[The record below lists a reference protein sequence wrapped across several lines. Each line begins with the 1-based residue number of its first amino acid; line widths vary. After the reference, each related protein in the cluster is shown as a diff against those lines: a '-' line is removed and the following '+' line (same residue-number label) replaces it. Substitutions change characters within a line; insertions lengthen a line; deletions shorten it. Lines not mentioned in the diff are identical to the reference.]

1 VLVVVVAD
9 FEVRSGKH
17 AALWA
22 RWRKEDQD
30 FVRWLQKFDSEDTQR
45 NYWQRIAELHERTG
59 LTPKKIV
66 ARYKAGGETRQTLI
80 DKIDACLIALKKE
93 GKVATARMVWAA
105 IVSLLIHRGAL
116 AVQRQFELKQPV
128 QEEVTDQ
135 YIPTQKEFESMLRF
149 ALCPRDRYFAAQLR
163 YSGGRRGVIDDPEPM
178 RLNNILDLDLEA
190 LGSDKPEIKF
200 KHQTTCAILLYGT
213 VTPDGQIQRIKDTY
227 VSFLAP
233 QAIMFLKD
241 YLEERMRKGE
251 KLTSESYLFVPERHD
266 VNVNGRAAYLKPD
279 QASRIISNMSSAA
292 GFVVKN
298 KKTGELK
305 GKYSA
310 HSLRRLFYTSLHGI
324 DDVDKEALDGHI
336 KGVRARYHGSVDEMK
351 KVVELMRERYEQAMR
366 DLLPA
371 TSEESAMKVQ
381 VAMFKAQYEAKHGH
395 PLPPEK
401 ERLLEDIMKRTQTVD
416 DRLKR
421 LAAFA
426 TREDETAAR
435 SQPKKHRMGRGRT
448 ARNGGTP
455 VNTPYETRIVG
466 EEDLVP
472 LLNEGWE
479 IVKELSGGRIIMR
492 RANAA

>member
-1 VLVVVVAD
+1 MPE

-22 RWRKEDQD
+22 KWMKEDQD

-45 NYWQRIAELHERTG
+45 NYWQRIADLHERTK
-59 LTPKKIV
+59 LTPKEIV
-66 ARYKAGGETRQTLI
+66 ARYKAGGETRQTLL
-80 DKIDACLIALKKE
+80 DEMDACLIALKKE
-93 GKVATARMVWAA
+93 GKVPTARTVWAA

-128 QEEVTDQ
+128 QEKVTEQ

-149 ALCPRDRYFAAQLR
+149 ALCPRDRYLAAQLR

-178 RLNNILDLDLEA
+178 RLSNILDLDLEA

-213 VTPDGQIQRIKDTY
+213 VNADGQIQRYTDTY

-233 QAIMFLKD
+233 QAITFLKD
-241 YLEERMRKGE
+241 CLEERIRKGE
-251 KLTSESYLFVPERHD
+251 KLTAESYLFVPERHD

-292 GFVVKN
+292 GFVIKN
-298 KKTGELK
+298 EKTGELK

-310 HSLRRLFYTSLHGI
+310 HSLRRLFYNSLHGI

-351 KVVELMRERYEQAMR
+351 KVIELMRERYEYAMR

-371 TSEESAMKVQ
+371 TSEDQRKRAIIDFMRMQ
-381 VAMFKAQYEAKHGH
+381 GW
-395 PLPPEK
+395 PEEK
-401 ERLLEDIMKRTQTVD
+401 INK
-416 DRLKR
+416 
-421 LAAFA
+421 
-426 TREDETAAR
+426 AR
-435 SQPKKHRMGRGRT
+435 SELEKALQRVASADELRDKYRELIEAERRREGATEGEREPRKPGRT

-455 VNTPYETRIVG
+455 IEAPYETRIVA
-466 EEDLVP
+466 EDELIL
-472 LLNEGWE
+472 LLNLGWDV
-479 IVKELSGGRIIMR
+479 IKELSGGRVIVR
-492 RANAA
+492 RPNE

>member
-1 VLVVVVAD
+1 
-9 FEVRSGKH
+9 
-17 AALWA
+17 
-22 RWRKEDQD
+22 
-30 FVRWLQKFDSEDTQR
+30 
-45 NYWQRIAELHERTG
+45 
-59 LTPKKIV
+59 
-66 ARYKAGGETRQTLI
+66 
-80 DKIDACLIALKKE
+80 
-93 GKVATARMVWAA
+93 
-105 IVSLLIHRGAL
+105 
-116 AVQRQFELKQPV
+116 
-128 QEEVTDQ
+128 
-135 YIPTQKEFESMLRF
+135 
-149 ALCPRDRYFAAQLR
+149 
-163 YSGGRRGVIDDPEPM
+163 
-178 RLNNILDLDLEA
+178 
-190 LGSDKPEIKF
+190 
-200 KHQTTCAILLYGT
+200 